1 MTRTFIETRI
11 FTKRWQELGL
21 TDKELL
27 SLQRTL
33 LRNPDAGI
41 VMQGT
46 GGIRKVRISFEH
58 RGKSGSAR
66 VCYVDFAVY
75 ERIYLLTV
83 FAKSEQE
90 NLSDQEKAVLKKL
103 VGQLRKEAAASE
115 GRKG

>member
-33 LRNPDAGI
+33 LRNPDAGV

-46 GGIRKVRISFEH
+46 GGIR
-58 RGKSGSAR
+58 
-66 VCYVDFAVY
+66 
-75 ERIYLLTV
+75 
-83 FAKSEQE
+83 
-90 NLSDQEKAVLKKL
+90 
-103 VGQLRKEAAASE
+103 
-115 GRKG
+115 